1 MNTVPI
7 IAAANIMVFPNPSEG
22 VFSIKFQEDHLWES
36 VTLMNTL
43 GQAVSKVYLQ
53 KGVKEYRWEGKKPH
67 AGQYTL
73 VFQGPKGVYA
83 QRISIL

>member
-1 MNTVPI
+1 
-7 IAAANIMVFPNPSEG
+7 
-22 VFSIKFQEDHLWES
+22 
-36 VTLMNTL
+36 LMNTL